1 MKRLLIILY
10 ICLIGLLAAT
20 TFIEQ
25 AYGTEFVERNIYHTI
40 WFCCL
45 WGVIA
50 VIGFV
55 TLIRRSLWHRLPVL
69 LFHGSLLV
77 ILVGA
82 MITFIYSE
90 QGYMHLRLNTVKS
103 SFQSPQSDKKT
114 DLPFT
119 MKLDSFRIE
128 YYPGTEAPA
137 DYVSYINYSLPG
149 QKDSLHNERIS
160 MNRIFAM
167 QGFRFYQ
174 SSFDEDGEGSWLT
187 VNYDPWGTRVAYSGY
202 ILLGIS
208 MILLLFYRRG
218 EFRQLLNHPLLKKGG
233 LFILFLFYLTGT
245 TQAQETPL
253 RVLNKIQADSLAQQ
267 QVIYHDR
274 VVPFNTLARDFVKK
288 LTGKTY
294 YKGFTPEQVISGWI
308 LYPESWENEPMIYI
322 KSPELHHL
330 LGLKTSYARLTDL
343 FDGPVYRLQK
353 TWQQEQGK
361 DSKLAKAIQETDEKV
376 GLILML
382 EKGTFIH
389 PLPTDGSVQPLSEME
404 VKAELLYNRIPFS
417 KILFMINLSL
427 GMLSFL
433 LLLHNSLQRNTLSPK
448 AKTISRMAGTFFSVA
463 LYLAFIFHLAGYC
476 LRWYIGGRIPLSNG
490 YETMQF
496 MALCILLIA
505 CLLHRRFSFI
515 LPFGFLLSGFALL
528 VSYLGQMNPQ
538 ITPLM
543 PVLVSPWLSIHVSLI
558 MMSYALLAFIMLNG
572 ILALCLRKKESENN
586 VSGNDAIQD
595 NRIEQLTLVSRLL
608 LYPATFFLGAGIF
621 LGAVWANVSWG
632 RYWAW
637 DPKEVWA
644 LITFL
649 VYGVAFHSQSLRIFR
664 KPLFFHI
671 YMILAFLT
679 VLMTYFGVNYVLGG
693 MHSYANA

>member
-103 SFQSPQSDKKT
+103 SFQSPQGDKKT

-128 YYPGTEAPA
+128 YYSGTEAPA

-187 VNYDPWGTRVAYSGY
+187 VNYDPWGTRVTYSGY

-308 LYPESWENEPMIYI
+308 LYPESWKNEPMIYI

-448 AKTISRMAGTFFSVA
+448 AKTISRMAGTFFSVT

-496 MALCILLIA
+496 MALCILLTA
-505 CLLHRRFSFI
+505 CLLHRRFPFT

-572 ILALCLRKKESENN
+572 ILALCLRKKESENKI
-586 VSGNDAIQD
+586 SGNDAIQD

-693 MHSYANA
+693 MHSYANT

>member
-308 LYPESWENEPMIYI
+308 LYPKSWKNEPMIYI

>member
-10 ICLIGLLAAT
+10 ICLVGLLAVT
-20 TFIEQ
+20 TFVEQ
-25 AYGTEFVERNIYHTI
+25 ANGTDFVERNIYHAS

-50 VIGFV
+50 VLTFV
-55 TLIRRSLWHRLPVL
+55 ALIRRALWRRLPIL

-82 MITFIYSE
+82 MITFMSSE
-90 QGYMHLRLNTVKS
+90 KGYIHLVPGTTVN
-103 SFQSPQSDKKT
+103 SFQEPESGRNI

-119 MKLDSFRIE
+119 VQLDSFRIE

-137 DYVSYINYSLPG
+137 DYVSYITYSPTG
-149 QKDSLHNERIS
+149 QKNFSSHERIS
-160 MNRIFAM
+160 MNRIFTA

-174 SSFDEDGEGSWLT
+174 SSFDEDQQGSWLS
-187 VNYDPWGTRVAYSGY
+187 VNYDPWGTSVTYAGY

-208 MILLLFYRRG
+208 MLWLLFSRSG
-218 EFRQLLNHPLLKKGG
+218 EFRRLLNHPLLKKGSV
-233 LFILFLFYLTGT
+233 FILFLLCLAGA
-245 TQAQETPL
+245 TQAQTQAPKKL
-253 RVLNKIQADSLAQQ
+253 LPALKRVQADSLARE

-274 VVPFNTLARDFVKK
+274 VVPFNTLACDFIQK
-288 LTGKTY
+288 LTGETS
-294 YKGFTPEQVISGWI
+294 YKGLTPEQIIGGWL
-308 LYPESWENEPMIYI
+308 LYPEVWRNEPFIYI
-322 KSPELHHL
+322 KNAELRHL
-330 LGLKTSYARLTDL
+330 LNLPTSYARLTDL
-343 FDGPVYRLQK
+343 FDGSVYRLQK
-353 TWQQEQGK
+353 HWQREQGK
-361 DSKLAKAIQETDEKV
+361 QSKLAKAIQETDEKV

-389 PLPTDGSVQPLSEME
+389 PLPADGSVQPLSEQQ
-404 VKAELLYNRIPFS
+404 VKAELLYNHIPFS
-417 KILFMINLSL
+417 KILFMVNLTAGIL
-427 GMLSFL
+427 AFL
-433 LLLHNSLQRNTLSPK
+433 LLLYNSLRRNTLSPK
-448 AKTISRMAGTFFSVA
+448 TPKVSRIAETSFSVA
-463 LYLAFIFHLAGYC
+463 LYAAFIFHLAGYC

-496 MALCILLIA
+496 MALCILLVA
-505 CLLHRRFSFI
+505 CLLHRKFPFM
-515 LPFGFLLSGFALL
+515 LPFGFQLSGFALL

-558 MMSYALLAFIMLNG
+558 MMSYALFAFIMLNG
-572 ILALCLRKKESENN
+572 ILALCHHRQNER
-586 VSGNDAIQD
+586 V
-595 NRIEQLTLVSRLL
+595 EQLTILSRLL
-608 LYPATFFLGAGIF
+608 LYPAVFFLGAGIF

-649 VYGVAFHSQSLRIFR
+649 VYGAAFHSQSLRIFR

-671 YMILAFLT
+671 YMIIAFLT

-693 MHSYANA
+693 MHSYANG

>member
-1 MKRLLIILY
+1 
-10 ICLIGLLAAT
+10 
-20 TFIEQ
+20 
-25 AYGTEFVERNIYHTI
+25 
-40 WFCCL
+40 
-45 WGVIA
+45 
-50 VIGFV
+50 
-55 TLIRRSLWHRLPVL
+55 
-69 LFHGSLLV
+69 
-77 ILVGA
+77 
-82 MITFIYSE
+82 MITFIGSKKGYVHLLPGATIDSFLESE
-90 QGYMHLRLNTVKS
+90 SGRKA
-103 SFQSPQSDKKT
+103 

-119 MKLDSFRIE
+119 IQLDSFRIA

-137 DYVSYINYSLPG
+137 DYISYITYSLPG
-149 QKDSLHNERIS
+149 QKNVLLHEQIS
-160 MNRIFAM
+160 MNRIFTS

-174 SSFDEDGEGSWLT
+174 SSFDDDGKGSWLT
-187 VNYDPWGTRVAYSGY
+187 VNYDPWGTGVTYAGY
-202 ILLGIS
+202 ILLGLS
-208 MILLLFYRRG
+208 MIWLLFSRSSDFRR
-218 EFRQLLNHPLLKKGG
+218 LLNHPLLKKGG
-233 LFILFLFYLTGT
+233 VFILFIFCLAGNM
-245 TQAQETPL
+245 QAQKKLLPALKQT
-253 RVLNKIQADSLAQQ
+253 QADSLAQE

-274 VVPFNTLARDFVKK
+274 VVPFNTLARDFIQK
-288 LTGKTY
+288 LTGEAS
-294 YKGFTPEQVISGWI
+294 YKGLTPEQVIGGWL
-308 LYPESWENEPMIYI
+308 LYPEVWRNEPLIYI
-322 KSPELHHL
+322 KNTELQHL
-330 LGLKTSYARLTDL
+330 LNLQTPYARLTDL
-343 FDGPVYRLQK
+343 FDGSVYRLREH
-353 TWQQEQGK
+353 WQREQGQQN
-361 DSKLAKAIQETDEKV
+361 KLAKAIQETDEKV

-389 PLPTDGSVQPLSEME
+389 PLPTDGSVQPLSELE

-427 GMLSFL
+427 GVLSFL
-433 LLLHNSLQRNTLSPK
+433 LLLHNSLQRNILSPK
-448 AKTISRMAGTFFSVA
+448 AKTISRTAGTFFSVA